1 MSGKKFKSH
10 ASSSRAAAGGF
21 GGGSHS
27 PFGGFS
33 TAGPAQETPTSSLSY
48 VYEPPDLSQISNPQI
63 VVTFKNLLKK
73 DSTTKARALEDLQSH
88 VSNVVSSNS
97 SLDDGLLE
105 AWVRSPF
112 FRNSQIIWNRSIYFF
127 FFKKIVLFSLRFTHP
142 PR

>member
-1 MSGKKFKSH
+1 MSGKKFKSQ

-21 GGGSHS
+21 GGGSFG

-33 TAGPAQETPTSSLSY
+33 TAGPAQETPASSLSY
-48 VYEPPDLSQISNPQI
+48 VYEPPDLSQISDPQI

-88 VSNVVSSNS
+88 ISNVVSSNS

-105 AWVRSPF
+105 AWVRSPL
-112 FRNSQIIWNRSIYFF
+112 SQ
-127 FFKKIVLFSLRFTHP
+127 
-142 PR
+142 